1 MGHALPLSLMQ
12 KDGVRG
18 GSGSSGLQQG
28 RGGSGAKGHAS
39 VVVIDHEAEELIK
52 RAQVGQGPP
61 PPDTH
66 THTGTHRHTHTDTY
80 IHTHT
85 QNWKTLCLPRSLSL
99 PWTTRAPEPEAVA
112 AQRNEPAA
120 RSTLT
125 INAPLVARA
134 APPSVLEKA
143 TGIPISKLTI
153 SEGVA
158 N

>member
-61 PPDTH
+61 PQTH
-66 THTGTHRHTHTDTY
+66 THTQARTD
-80 IHTHT
+80 THT
-85 QNWKTLCLPRSLSL
+85 QTHTYTHTRKTGKHYASH
-99 PWTTRAPEPEAVA
+99 AVCRFLGPHEH
-112 AQRNEPAA
+112 RNQ
-120 RSTLT
+120 
-125 INAPLVARA
+125 
-134 APPSVLEKA
+134 KQ
-143 TGIPISKLTI
+143 
-153 SEGVA
+153 
-158 N
+158 